1 MKKIIV
7 LLSILLFFVSGCS
20 IRSLSSTDIDKNIDI
35 ILSEK
40 VELANVH
47 FDGYKYYLPKGMKF
61 INKDEYNAL
70 LTDRYHNKYYLYVD
84 AISYYHQVENT
95 YKVDKD
101 VYYSKKLNYNKKTG
115 YIEISQDKEQEKYFI
130 QFVFNYSKV
139 EVYVDKDSLVD
150 AVNNICY
157 VLQSIKFNDKVLE
170 SLIGENILNYKE
182 ETFNIFD
189 SKSSKDSSLQFDEYV
204 EEFDNAKEKHLPDED
219 TFEVEEID

>member
-7 LLSILLFFVSGCS
+7 LLSIMLFLVSGCS
-20 IRSLSSTDIDKNIDI
+20 IQALSSTSIAKNIDM
-35 ILSEK
+35 ILAERSK
-40 VELANVH
+40 LANVH

-84 AISYYHQVENT
+84 AISYYHHVENT

-101 VYYSKKLNYNKKTG
+101 AYYSKKLNYNKKTG
-115 YIEISQDKEQEKYFI
+115 YIEVNQIGKKYFVE
-130 QFVFNYSKV
+130 FVFNYSKI

-157 VLQSIKFNDKVLE
+157 ILQSIKFNDKVLE

-189 SKSSKDSSLQFDEYV
+189 SKSSDDSLLQFNEYV
-204 EEFDNAKEKHLPDED
+204 EEFDNGKDVHLPDED